1 MYPNTANKAI
11 KAVEH
16 ARTKHPD
23 FAENLYHAV
32 SIAGE
37 EFGELSKAIND
48 GRTWEEIEAE
58 AFDLIAV
65 LVRIIEKD
73 HLRGKNPLLSDAK
86 EFMARLQH
94 LQDIALAT
102 HIMAICEQEHVK
114 PTDLCLK
121 CSFNT
126 AADGMKM
133 WFEKREEVK

>member
-23 FAENLYHAV
+23 FAANLHHAI

-37 EFGELSKAIND
+37 EFGELSKAINEE
-48 GRTWEEIEAE
+48 RPWEEIEAE

-73 HLRGKNPLLSDAK
+73 HEANPIAKTAK
-86 EFMARLQH
+86 EVMEIVMQK
-94 LQDIALAT
+94 QDEALASQ
-102 HIMAICEQEHVK
+102 IKAMCDRDGINPME
-114 PTDLCLK
+114 LCL
-121 CSFNT
+121 CHSFDL
-126 AADGMKM
+126 DGKIKM
-133 WFEKREEVK
+133 WFEKREEK